1 MKLFKYSAT
10 GNLFVVLDNR
20 EGDLDPQNKRL
31 WISICQKY
39 EVDGVLLLENSKVG
53 DFKMRII
60 NSDGGEVSMCGNGI
74 RAITHFAYFHGEIN
88 KKRNFRVETEKGIYE
103 SKFLKDNYLKVKM
116 TELYDVDK
124 IKINHLFNAEKSL
137 YLNTGVPHCVFVTK
151 NIDDI
156 NINKIAH
163 PISINPLFKDG
174 VNVNFVELTEQNSI
188 KIRTFERGVYGET
201 YSCGTGA
208 TAGAIAMAKLFGWVG
223 EINLLTK
230 GGNLQVILD
239 KEFKDVYLCGE
250 VEILL
255 SDDLNV

>member
-20 EGDLDPQNKRL
+20 EGDLDPQNKSL

-74 RAITHFAYFHGEIN
+74 RAITHFANFHGEIN
-88 KKRNFRVETEKGIYE
+88 KKRNFKVETEKGIYE

-124 IKINHLFNAEKSL
+124 IKINHLFNAEKS
-137 YLNTGVPHCVFVTK
+137 FV
-151 NIDDI
+151 
-156 NINKIAH
+156 
-163 PISINPLFKDG
+163 
-174 VNVNFVELTEQNSI
+174 
-188 KIRTFERGVYGET
+188 
-201 YSCGTGA
+201 
-208 TAGAIAMAKLFGWVG
+208 
-223 EINLLTK
+223 
-230 GGNLQVILD
+230 
-239 KEFKDVYLCGE
+239 
-250 VEILL
+250 
-255 SDDLNV
+255 